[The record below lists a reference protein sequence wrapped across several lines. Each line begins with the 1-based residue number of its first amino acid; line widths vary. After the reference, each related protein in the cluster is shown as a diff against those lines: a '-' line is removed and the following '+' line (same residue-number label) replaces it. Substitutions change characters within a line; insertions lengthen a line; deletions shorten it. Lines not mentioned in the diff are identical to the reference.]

1 MESCEGHGGVNSRVG
16 EQSRPLLTFFF
27 VLLFEFFEPTSCSFF
42 CVFKI
47 KGLPPASLSDAF
59 GSYLVHQTATY
70 PTPGKEP
77 NAKCLASFK
86 KSLNEPIRFL
96 ACKPRKSVTAD
107 GLPIGAG
114 NGQTSSS
121 VYYSNNPTVPLGDFT
136 RQRLIGSDTSL
147 RKCAEY
153 ALIVFNFFFFVL
165 HPPGCYFATPLASP
179 LNQCSCR
186 PRETRL
192 SVHVPDVIPG
202 ELRHRY
208 GK

>member
-1 MESCEGHGGVNSRVG
+1 MSPLVNI
-16 EQSRPLLTFFF
+16 FF
-27 VLLFEFFEPTSCSFF
+27 VFLFFKFFEPTSCCSFF

-47 KGLPPASLSDAF
+47 KGLPPASLSAAF

-70 PTPGKEP
+70 PTSGKEP

-121 VYYSNNPTVPLGDFT
+121 VYYSNNPTVPLERIHPATANRFGHVGVRHRF
-136 RQRLIGSDTSL
+136 
-147 RKCAEY
+147 EY
-153 ALIVFNFFFFVL
+153 ALIVFNFFFFLFFSTLPVVISRR
-165 HPPGCYFATPLASP
+165 PSP
-179 LNQCSCR
+179 A
-186 PRETRL
+186 
-192 SVHVPDVIPG
+192 H
-202 ELRHRY
+202 
-208 GK
+208 

>member
-1 MESCEGHGGVNSRVG
+1 MNSRVG
-16 EQSRPLLTFFF
+16 EQSRPLLAFFSF
-27 VLLFEFFEPTSCSFF
+27 YLFFFEFFEPTSCCSFF

-47 KGLPPASLSDAF
+47 KGLPPASLSAAF

-70 PTPGKEP
+70 PTSGKEP

-121 VYYSNNPTVPLGDFT
+121 VYYSNNPTVPLGEFT
-136 RQRLIGSDTSL
+136 RRRLIGSDSSE
-147 RKCAEY
+147 CD
-153 ALIVFNFFFFVL
+153 IV
-165 HPPGCYFATPLASP
+165 AKM
-179 LNQCSCR
+179 CR
-186 PRETRL
+186 TRA
-192 SVHVPDVIPG
+192 DCF
-202 ELRHRY
+202 
-208 GK
+208 